1 MPRPRVYKLFHTYD
15 KEDLKIYFK
24 TTMSDNHL
32 LKLIKIWQM
41 KLADVVQEY
50 DWGTEDMMELLE
62 TFGCVRVE
70 EDSGFISYTEADM
83 YMIWEYANTWWSEEE
98 QQLPEFN
105 NPEADK
111 ILQRVIHENREL
123 HKEYWEKWEE
133 KRRKEIAEERLTGK
147 R

>member
-15 KEDLKIYFK
+15 KEDLKLYFK
-24 TTMSDNHL
+24 TTMSDKHL

-41 KLADVVQEY
+41 KLSDVVQEY

-70 EDSGFISYTEADM
+70 EDSGFKSYTEADM

-105 NPEADK
+105 NPKADK
-111 ILQRVIHENREL
+111 ILQRVIQENREL
-123 HKEYWEKWEE
+123 HKDCWEKWEG
-133 KRRKEIAEERLTGK
+133 KRQKEIAEERMTGK